1 MREQHTDADRLTF
14 RDSSAGGSP
23 KWRRAIFV
31 TETKAVPCP
40 AQQETHEE
48 QRNALFY
55 TSPSSSAKA
64 VLFAGA
70 GVGRDEI
77 THTERWPVVG
87 FTGYRHACASL
98 LEYLLVHIH

>member
-1 MREQHTDADRLTF
+1 MP
-14 RDSSAGGSP
+14 SAAGNTRGTA
-23 KWRRAIFV
+23 KRAFLCEPFFV
-31 TETKAVPCP
+31 SA
-40 AQQETHEE
+40 
-48 QRNALFY
+48 
-55 TSPSSSAKA
+55 AKA